1 MDGAR
6 PAGTKAIAVR
16 LLGPIEAGRDGVAVG
31 LGGPKP
37 RALLSALAL
46 DLGRVVS
53 VDRLDQSIR
62 RPCDSFHRL
71 PARQATEIGAQL
83 LG

>member
-53 VDRLDQSIR
+53 VGRLGR
-62 RPCDSFHRL
+62 AVWAGEAPH
-71 PARQATEIGAQL
+71 
-83 LG
+83 